1 MMFSLFRSSFMV
13 TMAALAA
20 VANASPSGLV
30 ERAVSSDRLVT
41 CHFMMGIISNR
52 NSARDY
58 DADMKLAKAAGI
70 DAFALN
76 IGTDSYTDTQ
86 LDYAYQSA
94 ADNGM
99 KVFISFD
106 FNWYNAGGSAG
117 AVGQKIAKYGS
128 RPGQLLMDG
137 RIFASTFVGDGLDV
151 NAMKSAAGS
160 NVYFVPNFRP
170 GTSTNSI
177 DGAFNWMAWPND
189 GNNRAP
195 KPGQSLSVADG
206 DNAYLN
212 SLGGKPY
219 MAPISPWFFTHYGP
233 EVSYSKNW
241 VFPGGSLLF
250 DRWTEVLAKG
260 FPMVQII
267 TWNDYGEAHYIGPLS
282 SKHYDDGASKWSND
296 MPHNGWL
303 ELSKPFIAAYK
314 AKATSVNS
322 FITDE
327 KVVYWYRRNLKSTSC
342 DSTDTTGSRPDGYNT
357 LDDVVYVAT
366 LLKSAARITVT
377 SGGNT
382 VVTRDVPA
390 GASLI
395 QVPAGVGKQKF
406 SLTRSSAVV
415 LEGTSLM
422 DITDTCACGLYNYN
436 AYVGTLPAGGND
448 VLDAQGLASL
458 TVGVKVSTCKPTPSL
473 GTNPPTNPTT
483 TSSTTTARPPTT
495 STTTAGP
502 TPTPTCESRRSDSP
516 LPPYSAEPSTST
528 PNPKLAKAPATCN
541 AGTVADGESGNYTG
555 LCNYTCSYGYCP
567 PGPCK
572 CTSYGAPNT
581 PPATNGRDGC
591 PAPGLSD
598 GYKGLCSFTCSRGYC
613 PSGACQ
619 YC

>member
-1 MMFSLFRSSFMV
+1 MVSSLFRLGV
-13 TMAALAA
+13 VATMAAMSALAD
-20 VANASPSGLV
+20 ASPFAAA
-30 ERAVSSDRLVT
+30 ERAVSTDRLVT
-41 CHFMMGIISNR
+41 CHFMMGIVSNR
-52 NSARDY
+52 VSARDY
-58 DADMKLAKAAGI
+58 DADMRAAKAAGI

-76 IGTDSYTDTQ
+76 IGTDSFTDQQ

-106 FNWYNAGGSAG
+106 FNWYNPGNSAG
-117 AVGQKIAKYGS
+117 VVGQKIAKYGS

-137 RIFASTFVGDGLDV
+137 RIFASSFIGDGLDAAAV
-151 NAMKSAAGS
+151 KNAAGS

-170 GTSTNSI
+170 STSTNNI
-177 DGAFNWMAWPND
+177 EGAFNWMAWPND
-189 GNNRAP
+189 GANRAP

-212 SLGGKPY
+212 WLGSKAY
-219 MAPISPWFFTHYGP
+219 MAPISPWFFTHYGT

-250 DRWTEVLAKG
+250 DRWTQVLTKG

-267 TWNDYGEAHYIGPLS
+267 TWNDYGESHYIGPLS

-314 AKATSVNS
+314 AKATSVNN

-327 KVVYWYRRNLKSTSC
+327 KVVYWYRRNLKSTAC
-342 DSTDTTGSRPDGYNT
+342 DSTDNTGSRPDGYNT

-390 GASLI
+390 GANLI
-395 QVPAGVGKQKF
+395 QVPAGIGKQKF
-406 SLTRSSAVV
+406 SLTRSNAVV

-422 DITDTCACGLYNYN
+422 DITDACACGLYNYN
-436 AYVGTLPAGGND
+436 AYVGTLPAGPSDPLGAD
-448 VLDAQGLASL
+448 GLSSL
-458 TVGVKVSTCKPTPSL
+458 TVGLHVTTCQPKPSL
-473 GTNPPTNPTT
+473 GTAPPVTTQPPPPVTTTTSKPPPPTT
-483 TSSTTTARPPTT
+483 TT
-495 STTTAGP
+495 
-502 TPTPTCESRRSDSP
+502 
-516 LPPYSAEPSTST
+516 
-528 PNPKLAKAPATCN
+528 NPATCN
-541 AGTVADGESGNYTG
+541 AGTVADGESGNFTG
-555 LCNYTCSYGYCP
+555 LCSFTCSYGYCP

-572 CTSYGAPNT
+572 CTSFGTPGT
-581 PPATNGRDGC
+581 PPPSTGRAGC
-591 PAPGLSD
+591 PAVGLPDS
-598 GYKGLCSFTCSRGYC
+598 YKGLCSYTCDRGYC
-613 PSGACQ
+613 PEGACR